1 MDGVLILTY
10 QDKYY
15 KACTQKNGMEIAPVL
30 RNGDSYSTEMY
41 LIQFEIRSLRN
52 LDGICLE
59 GTVHL
64 EILYLHLNADL
75 SFLQGAVGES
85 FD

>member
-1 MDGVLILTY
+1 MGGGLTLTY

-15 KACTQKNGMEIAPVL
+15 KACTWKNDMEIAPVL

-41 LIQFEIRSLRN
+41 LPQFEIRSLRN
-52 LDGICLE
+52 LDSICLA
-59 GTVHL
+59 GTVRL

-75 SFLQGAVGES
+75 QFSPGGSWRIF
-85 FD
+85 